1 MSQTAQEQR
10 NGLRTLAGRALLPS
24 TTPTKNTQ
32 PSLFLRQNRS
42 GTGAHTAASGLGFG
56 TDTSP
61 TQGLQTSESIPDK
74 RKGKRQTARK
84 KEGKKKKKQGYA
96 SLPTQPKQSEGGERG
111 GVKSQIRP
119 LWLGP
124 APQMRPLPLPSGG
137 SSYIWSCLTAAG
149 LPAAFWA
156 KSKPFPVHQRPSIT

>member
-1 MSQTAQEQR
+1 MAL
-10 NGLRTLAGRALLPS
+10 GHLRAGPCCLLQPPPRTPSPPSSFAKKGPELEPTLLPLVWGLELTLPQHRGCRPQNQFQTRERES
-24 TTPTKNTQ
+24 AR
-32 PSLFLRQNRS
+32 RQ
-42 GTGAHTAASGLGFG
+42 G
-56 TDTSP
+56 
-61 TQGLQTSESIPDK
+61 
-74 RKGKRQTARK
+74 RK
-84 KEGKKKKKQGYA
+84 KGKKKKKKGYA